1 MTSRLF
7 CSTSMKSDF
16 CKLQWQVETFF
27 DSYIIQNAETFPMD
41 DVNSDGIVSIVD
53 APNIQKTVV
62 P

>member
-1 MTSRLF
+1 MIF
-7 CSTSMKSDF
+7 VNCNG
-16 CKLQWQVETFF
+16 KLKHYF

>member
-1 MTSRLF
+1 MIF
-7 CSTSMKSDF
+7 VNCNG
-16 CKLQWQVETFF
+16 KLKHFLIH
-27 DSYIIQNAETFPMD
+27 IIQNAETFPMD

>member
-1 MTSRLF
+1 
-7 CSTSMKSDF
+7 MKSDF

-41 DVNSDGIVSIVD
+41 DVISDGIVSIVD

>member
-1 MTSRLF
+1 M
-7 CSTSMKSDF
+7 
-16 CKLQWQVETFF
+16 QWQVETFF

-41 DVNSDGIVSIVD
+41 DVISDGIVSIVD